1 LKPPV
6 SATLLRNNLQSASV
20 ASDVVSAEE
29 EGTRPT
35 DESLSDKP
43 HLLVVDDDR
52 EIRDLVCRLLQKHG
66 FWVEAARDAGA
77 MDAILAVARID
88 LVILDVMLPGK
99 SGLDICR
106 DLRAR
111 SPVSIL
117 MLTAMGDETD
127 RIVGLEMGA
136 DDYLAKPFNPRELL
150 ARIRAILRRV
160 NIQAAASA
168 GPQSAAAKRLCFAGW
183 QLDLGRRRLEAPD
196 GVIVDLTTGEYE
208 LLMAFAE
215 RPQRVLTRNQ
225 LLDLARGR
233 DATPFDRSIDVQVSR
248 IRRKIESDP
257 KTPSMIITVR
267 GDGYMFTPE
276 VEVA

>member
-1 LKPPV
+1 LNE
-6 SATLLRNNLQSASV
+6 R
-20 ASDVVSAEE
+20 
-29 EGTRPT
+29 
-35 DESLSDKP
+35 P

-52 EIRDLVCRLLQKHG
+52 EIRDLVSRLLQKHG
-66 FWVEAARDAGA
+66 YKVETARDAGA
-77 MDAILAVARID
+77 MDAILAGSRID
-88 LVILDVMLPGK
+88 LVILDIMLPGR

-106 DLRAR
+106 ELRAK
-111 SPVSIL
+111 SPISIL

-160 NIQAAASA
+160 TVAAANSPRA
-168 GPQSAAAKRLCFAGW
+168 AAAKRLRFAGW
-183 QLDLGRRRLEAPD
+183 LLDLDRRRLEAPD

-215 RPQRVLTRNQ
+215 RPQRVLSRNQ

-257 KTPSMIITVR
+257 RTPSMIITVR

-276 VEVA
+276 VDVA

>member
-1 LKPPV
+1 V
-6 SATLLRNNLQSASV
+6 NDR
-20 ASDVVSAEE
+20 
-29 EGTRPT
+29 
-35 DESLSDKP
+35 P
-43 HLLVVDDDR
+43 HLLIVDDDR
-52 EIRDLVCRLLQKHG
+52 EIRDLITRLLQKHDYK
-66 FWVEAARDAGA
+66 VEAARDANA
-77 MDAILAVARID
+77 MDAILAVTRID
-88 LVILDVMLPGK
+88 LVILDVMLPGR

-111 SPVSIL
+111 SPVPIL

-160 NIQAAASA
+160 HAPATS
-168 GPQSAAAKRLCFAGW
+168 GPLQPAAKRLTFAGW

-208 LLMAFAE
+208 LLIAFAE

-257 KTPSMIITVR
+257 RAPEMIITVR

-276 VEVA
+276 VQVA

>member
-1 LKPPV
+1 MD
-6 SATLLRNNLQSASV
+6 ATPQLLI
-20 ASDVVSAEE
+20 
-29 EGTRPT
+29 
-35 DESLSDKP
+35 
-43 HLLVVDDDR
+43 VDDDR
-52 EIRDLVCRLLQKHG
+52 EIRDLVSRFLVKHG
-66 FWVEAARDAGA
+66 YKVATAADARTMEAAL
-77 MDAILAVARID
+77 AIGNID

-99 SGLDICR
+99 SGLELCR

-111 SPVSIL
+111 SPIPIL

-136 DDYLAKPFNPRELL
+136 DDYIGKPFNPRELL
-150 ARIRAILRRV
+150 ARVRAILRRTSV
-160 NIQAAASA
+160 AVTTGKPA
-168 GPQSAAAKRLCFAGW
+168 GAPKRMRFAGW
-183 QLDLGRRRLEAPD
+183 SLDLGRRRLEAPD
-196 GVIVDLTTGEYE
+196 GLIVDLTTGEYE
-208 LLMAFAE
+208 LLIAFAE

-248 IRRKIESDP
+248 IRKKIEADP
-257 KTPSMIITVR
+257 KVPEMIVTVR

>member
-1 LKPPV
+1 M
-6 SATLLRNNLQSASV
+6 
-20 ASDVVSAEE
+20 
-29 EGTRPT
+29 T
-35 DESLSDKP
+35 DAAVNYRA

-52 EIRDLVCRLLQKHG
+52 EIRDLVSRLLQKHG
-66 FWVEAARDAGA
+66 YRVETARDSVA
-77 MDAILAVARID
+77 MDAVLAVSRID
-88 LVILDVMLPGK
+88 LVILDIMLPGR

-106 DLRAR
+106 EIRAR
-111 SPVSIL
+111 SPVPIL

-150 ARIRAILRRV
+150 ARIRAIMRRV
-160 NIQAAASA
+160 NAAADA
-168 GPQSAAAKRLCFAGW
+168 RPGAAAAKRLRFAGW

-196 GVIVDLTTGEYE
+196 GMVVDLTTGEYE

-257 KTPSMIITVR
+257 RSPSMIITVR

-276 VEVA
+276 VEAA